1 LQNSGF
7 GRCFCLLVLRLLAAT
22 AHMYLTG
29 SGPCWFPQLKH
40 VMFSLSFHRLL
51 REWVAL
57 FAVLAMVLGPLAL
70 ATSRSLAA
78 QERVQ
83 LAAGLTALPMCTPGD
98 SIDGLNA
105 KTGGGACDHC
115 SSAAP
120 ALVPL
125 PANSAVVAL
134 FSACVA
140 PANTAP
146 SALLAQLRLPPAT
159 GPPAL

>member
-1 LQNSGF
+1 
-7 GRCFCLLVLRLLAAT
+7 
-22 AHMYLTG
+22 
-29 SGPCWFPQLKH
+29 
-40 VMFSLSFHRLL
+40 MFSITLHRLL

-57 FAVLAMVLGPLAL
+57 FAILAMALGPLAL

-78 QERVQ
+78 QQRVN
-83 LAAGLTALPMCTPGD
+83 LAAGLTTLPMCTPGD

-120 ALVPL
+120 AVVPSL
-125 PANSAVVAL
+125 ISNAVPVL
-134 FSACVA
+134 FCERLA
-140 PANTAP
+140 PANTEP

-159 GPPAL
+159 GPPAF